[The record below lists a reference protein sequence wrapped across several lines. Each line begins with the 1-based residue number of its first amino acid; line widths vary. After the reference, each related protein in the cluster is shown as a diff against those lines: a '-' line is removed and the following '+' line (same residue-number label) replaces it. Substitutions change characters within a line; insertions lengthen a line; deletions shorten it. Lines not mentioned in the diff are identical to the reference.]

1 MGLPHKPIHLSNWIK
16 LRICLLSVFLKLL
29 MKILIMTTGRKTACS
44 TRKGT
49 SPKSKYCEYYRGI
62 VLTPSELMTAHLG
75 PGSRWLVLVPGS
87 ALQRVAETG
96 GGLAAALRPAVED
109 LGDSPRQL
117 ELPRPDVAQDGG
129 PVRAGLTEMHVII
142 IVSWSL

>member
-1 MGLPHKPIHLSNWIK
+1 
-16 LRICLLSVFLKLL
+16 
-29 MKILIMTTGRKTACS
+29 
-44 TRKGT
+44 
-49 SPKSKYCEYYRGI
+49 
-62 VLTPSELMTAHLG
+62 MTAHLG
-75 PGSRWLVLVPGS
+75 PGARRLVLVPGS

-129 PVRAGLTEMHVII
+129 PVRAGLTEINM
-142 IVSWSL
+142 IVCLYSLAQPDEGGLILDISKFTKYLNSGIRLTKI